1 MENETFSKST
11 FRGVLIFAVVLIILF
26 LLPDIIRYYTVKE
39 QYSISYFSLD
49 NQKKIAQLQRNK
61 RPSFQRNHFEKK
73 SKFKAPPAKFD
84 PNNYSLEE
92 WMHLGL
98 SEKQAAIVIK
108 FTKYPL
114 RSNEDLKRIF
124 VINDELYRLIKDST
138 VYADKPANNWSREP
152 DQNEK
157 KSFVLVELNSA
168 TIEDLQQIKGIGAF
182 FAKQII
188 KKRDELG
195 GYYTVQQL
203 LEVWKVD
210 EEKLAQWLPSLTVN
224 TAKIQLLHLNTANA
238 SDLQVH
244 PYISWNLAN
253 SIVKLRLQ
261 NGPFK
266 KIEDIKQSALM
277 TNELFEQLKRYL
289 TL

>member
-1 MENETFSKST
+1 MEKETFSKST
-11 FRGVLIFAVVLIILF
+11 FRGVLIFAFVLIVLF
-26 LLPDIIRYYTVKE
+26 LLPDIIRFYTVKE
-39 QYSISYFSLD
+39 QISISYFS
-49 NQKKIAQLQRNK
+49 NATQEKIKQLQRNQ
-61 RPSFQRNHFEKK
+61 RPRYQRNHFEKK

-114 RSNEDLKRIF
+114 RSNDDLKRIF
-124 VINDELYRLIKDST
+124 VINEDLFQLIKDST
-138 VYADKPANNWSREP
+138 VYSTKPANNWIKEP
-152 DQNEK
+152 IQNEK
-157 KSFVLVELNSA
+157 NVFVLVELNTA
-168 TIEDLQQIKGIGAF
+168 TVEELQQIKGIGAF

-195 GYYTVQQL
+195 GFYSTLQL

-210 EEKLAQWLPSLTVN
+210 EEKLAQWSPSLTVN
-224 TAKIQLLHLNTANA
+224 SSKIQLLHLNTANA
-238 SDLQVH
+238 SDLQIH

>member
-1 MENETFSKST
+1 MEKNTFSKST
-11 FRGVLIFAVVLIILF
+11 FRGVLIFAFVLIVVFLF
-26 LLPDIIRYYTVKE
+26 PDIIRFYTVKE
-39 QYSISYFSLD
+39 QISISFFST
-49 NQKKIAQLQRNK
+49 NTQEKIAQLQRNK
-61 RPSFQRNHFEKK
+61 RPRFQRNHFEKK

-84 PNNYSLEE
+84 PNNYSLEQ

-114 RSNEDLKRIF
+114 RSNDDLKRIF
-124 VINDELYRLIKDST
+124 VINDDLFQLIKDST
-138 VYADKPANNWSREP
+138 VYTTKPINNWSKPTEQT
-152 DQNEK
+152 DKNA
-157 KSFVLVELNSA
+157 FVLVELNTA
-168 TIEDLQQIKGIGAF
+168 TVEDLQQIKGIGAF

-195 GYYTVQQL
+195 GFYSVQQL

-224 TAKIQLLHLNTANA
+224 PSKIELIHVNTANA

-266 KIEDIKQSALM
+266 KVEDIKQSVLM

>member
-1 MENETFSKST
+1 MEKETLSKST
-11 FRGVLIFAVVLIILF
+11 FRGVLVFAIVLIVLF
-26 LLPDIIRYYTVKE
+26 LLPDIIRFYTVKE
-39 QYSISYFSLD
+39 QISISYFSKE
-49 NQKKIAQLQRNK
+49 NQSRIAQLKRNK
-61 RPSFQRNHFEKK
+61 RPIYQRNHFERK
-73 SKFKAPPAKFD
+73 SKFKPPPAKFD

-92 WMHLGL
+92 WMRLGL

-124 VINDELYRLIKDST
+124 VINEELFRLIKDST
-138 VYADKPANNWSREP
+138 VYALKSTNNWSNEP
-152 DQNEK
+152 VQKEK
-157 KSFVLVELNSA
+157 NTFVLVELNTA
-168 TIEDLQQIKGIGAF
+168 TVEDLQQIKGIGAF

-195 GYYTVQQL
+195 GFYAVDQL

-210 EEKLAQWLPSLTVN
+210 AEKLAQWIPSLTVN
-224 TAKIQLLHLNTANA
+224 ISKIQQLHLNTANA

-266 KIEDIKQSALM
+266 KIEDIKQSVLV